1 MSVSTEAEGTHRR
14 LLPER
19 AVPEDLDAHL
29 GGLGPRPILESSAI
43 IEALEQSGLRGRG
56 GADFPTGVKWRAV
69 VEHTR
74 RGGEAVVV
82 ANAAECEPAS
92 FKDRFLIAHRPHL
105 VLDGLEHA
113 AEAVGARRAVIYTTR
128 SHSDVEAALRV
139 AIRERRRRSDT
150 ERFIDVQV
158 GPNRYVA
165 GEETALIAR
174 VSGHLAK
181 PRVVPPRPF
190 QRGVDQLPTLVQ
202 NVETLAHAALVARF
216 GAAWFRS
223 AGTQRSP
230 GTALLTVSGAVR
242 SPGVTEAACDTTI
255 GAIVDRAGGVEAEP
269 AAVLLGGYFGR
280 WVAADRIWNKT
291 IDADALRSVGASLGT
306 GVLVIVNAT
315 TCGITETDRVL
326 TFLATQTAGQCGPCH
341 VGLPAIAETFHK
353 VAVGRARPAA
363 LELLTRWSND
373 VRGRGACRHPD
384 GAMLFLASAMEV
396 FAADLRHHLKHGACR
411 FSSQPPLLPVPATEA
426 GWW

>member
-1 MSVSTEAEGTHRR
+1 MDVERTAQR
-14 LLPER
+14 LLPR
-19 AVPEDLDAHL
+19 RPVPEDLDAHL
-29 GGLGPRPILESSAI
+29 DGMGPRPVLDSSDMI
-43 IEALEQSGLRGRG
+43 TALDQSGLRGRG

-69 VEHTR
+69 REHAQ

-92 FKDRFLIAHRPHL
+92 FKDRFLIAYRPHL

-128 SHSDVEAALRV
+128 SHSDIEAALRV
-139 AIRERRRRSDT
+139 AIRERRRRSDS
-150 ERFIDVQV
+150 ERFIDVQI
-158 GPNRYVA
+158 GPNRYVS
-165 GEETALIAR
+165 GEETAVVSR

-181 PRVVPPRPF
+181 PKVVPPRPF
-190 QRGVDQLPTLVQ
+190 QHGVDRLPTLVQ

-216 GAAWFRS
+216 GAPWFRS
-223 AGTQRSP
+223 VGTKRSP

-242 SPGVTEAACDTTI
+242 TPGVLEAACDATVGT
-255 GAIVDRAGGVEAEP
+255 IVDRAGGVEAEP

-280 WVAADRIWNKT
+280 WVAADRIWDTT
-291 IDADALRSVGASLGT
+291 IDADSLRSVGASLGT
-306 GVLVIVNAT
+306 GVLVVAPAT

-326 TFLATQTAGQCGPCH
+326 SFLASQTAGQCGPCH

-353 VAVGRARPAA
+353 VATGRARPAA
-363 LELLTRWSND
+363 LDLLIRWSND
-373 VRGRGACRHPD
+373 VVGRGACRHPD
-384 GAMLFLASAMEV
+384 GAMLFLGSAMEV
-396 FAADLRHHLKHGACR
+396 FAADLRHHLRHGECR
-411 FSSQPPLLPVPATEA
+411 FSAQPSLLPVPAIEV